1 MQLNAD
7 QLIQQLKRG
16 LAPVYLLTGD
26 EPLLLQEC
34 ADAIRATARAQG
46 FGERELSVVES
57 GFDWPAFYAGTRA
70 GSLFAERR
78 FIELRLPTG
87 KPGEEGARTLTEI
100 AQEAAAGDLVLLV
113 VAGKLDKAAR
123 AAKWVSALERAG
135 AMVTVYPVDAR
146 ELPAWIGRRMRASGL
161 TPGPGVA
168 DMLAHYMEGNLLACA
183 QEIEKLALAG
193 LTTVSS
199 DDIAGVL
206 GDNARFSVYGLS
218 DACLAGDGAAGL
230 RILRSLEADGTAPAL
245 VLWALAREARELARM
260 SSAVSA
266 GRPEA
271 QVLEEF
277 KVWPRRRSLMRR
289 ALGRRDA
296 AGWRDVLQTAARV
309 DRVVKGRADGSAWL
323 ELERLA
329 LAIAG
334 QAPAGHSLRG
344 GFR

>member
-7 QLIQQLKRG
+7 RLTQHLERG

-26 EPLLLQEC
+26 EPLLLQES
-34 ADAIRATARAQG
+34 ADAVRATARAQG
-46 FGERELSVVES
+46 FGERELHVVDA

-70 GSLFAERR
+70 GSLFADRR

-87 KPGEEGARTLTEI
+87 KPGEAGARTLMEI
-100 AQEAAAGDLVLLV
+100 AQETSPDLLLLV
-113 VAGKLDKAAR
+113 VAGKLDKGTR

-135 AMVTVYPVDAR
+135 VMITVYPVDAPQ
-146 ELPAWIGRRMRASGL
+146 LPAWIARRMRASGIA
-161 TPGPGVA
+161 PGPGVA
-168 DMLAHYMEGNLLACA
+168 EMLAHYMEGNLLACV

-193 LTTVSS
+193 LTSVSS
-199 DDIAGVL
+199 DDIAGLL

-218 DACLAGDGAAGL
+218 DACLAGDGAASL

-245 VLWALAREARELARM
+245 VLWALVREARELARM
-260 SSAVSA
+260 GAAIAA
-266 GRPEA
+266 GRAEA

-289 ALGRRDA
+289 ALGRKNG
-296 AGWRDVLQTAARV
+296 AGWREVLQAAAHV
-309 DRVVKGRADGSAWL
+309 DRVVKGRAEGAPWL
-323 ELERLA
+323 ELERLT

-334 QAPAGHSLRG
+334 QAQAKSLRG
-344 GFR
+344 GLR